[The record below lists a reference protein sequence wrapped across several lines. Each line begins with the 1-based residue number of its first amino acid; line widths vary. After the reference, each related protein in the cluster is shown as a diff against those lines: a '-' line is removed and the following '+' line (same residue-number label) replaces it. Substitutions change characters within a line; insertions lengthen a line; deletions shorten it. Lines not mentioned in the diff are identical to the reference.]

1 MCLVLGIRSS
11 VGVLALPFR
20 QTKPFQLS
28 CHSRKSILGSVLT
41 VLNACF
47 SIKLRLS
54 LELQFGHR
62 ACMFRISR
70 KLYILNKNI
79 YTRYVYTLQKQ
90 MTSKEFAHEHV
101 FKGLNDR

>member
-20 QTKPFQLS
+20 QTKPFQPS
-28 CHSRKSILGSVLT
+28 CHSRKSILGSMLT

-47 SIKLRLS
+47 SIKLRITVLS
-54 LELQFGHR
+54 QSMHVQNIKTFLH
-62 ACMFRISR
+62 
-70 KLYILNKNI
+70 I

-90 MTSKEFAHEHV
+90 MTSLEFAHEHV

>member
-20 QTKPFQLS
+20 QTKPFQPS
-28 CHSRKSILGSVLT
+28 CHSRRSILCSIFT

-47 SIKLRLS
+47 SFKLRITVAC
-54 LELQFGHR
+54 LEYKEMCTYTQD
-62 ACMFRISR
+62 MFTDY
-70 KLYILNKNI
+70 K
-79 YTRYVYTLQKQ
+79 KQ
-90 MTSKEFAHEHV
+90 MTSQEFAHEHV

>member
-20 QTKPFQLS
+20 QTKPFQPS
-28 CHSRKSILGSVLT
+28 CHSRKSILGSIFT

-47 SIKLRLS
+47 SFKLRITVWS
-54 LELQFGHR
+54 QS
-62 ACMFRISR
+62 MFRVYKEIC
-70 KLYILNKNI
+70 ILTQDMFTDYKKK
-79 YTRYVYTLQKQ
+79 QQQ
-90 MTSKEFAHEHV
+90 MTSQEFAHEHV